1 MCHQAHKHLLYVS
14 MLMVFLVCIY
24 IRLYSVSSNRHI
36 GLLLC
41 MVKFY
46 STLFTRNQ
54 SALLQLG
61 HLHINGTQKA
71 SLKRFEFFF

>member
-1 MCHQAHKHLLYVS
+1 
-14 MLMVFLVCIY
+14 
-24 IRLYSVSSNRHI
+24 
-36 GLLLC
+36 

-71 SLKRFEFFF
+71 SLKRFEFFFKIKITGTMLECSEWLPVCCYAVAKLLFAH